1 MLPSFICVA
10 KTSIPLYLVSF
21 SPRLIQKTLKKFFKG
36 SLAAISLFLSLS
48 RDIIVAPG
56 DVEIFTLIKN
66 WSLKFLSETNAV
78 ATAQWIHMRLASCGP
93 RFES

>member
-56 DVEIFTLIKN
+56 DVEIFTLIKIG
-66 WSLKFLSETNAV
+66 A
-78 ATAQWIHMRLASCGP
+78 
-93 RFES
+93 